1 MVGADASTST
11 SFGATFQDLF
21 FRLPPRRQEAKC
33 WPDIAFSR
41 PSVSAYVSLMEKGCL
56 GPPPRPQLHHLLC
69 PPPPQP
75 NLEASQGQ
83 EVEGKKTWP
92 ESQRSGA
99 TRRLCSTLTSPPEG
113 GGRVVKAACGLV
125 GGGGVL
131 FLARTTLRV
140 RSKVLTGSG
149 ALRTGAL
156 LSCSLPFEAAAPF
169 LFLAFS
175 VFFFFPPFVCSR
187 SLEKRQITKYV
198 R

>member
-1 MVGADASTST
+1 MLARYR
-11 SFGATFQDLF
+11 LF
-21 FRLPPRRQEAKC
+21 PPRCLCLWRC
-33 WPDIAFSR
+33 
-41 PSVSAYVSLMEKGCL
+41 LMEKRCL
-56 GPPPRPQLHHLLC
+56 GSPPPSSTALP
-69 PPPPQP
+69 PAPPPQP

-83 EVEGKKTWP
+83 EVEEKKTWP

-99 TRRLCSTLTSPPEG
+99 TRRLCSTLTSPLEG

-125 GGGGVL
+125 GGWRGRVGGVL

-156 LSCSLPFEAAAPF
+156 LSCSLPLEAAAPF

-175 VFFFFPPFVCSR
+175 VSFFPPFVCSC
-187 SLEKRQITKYV
+187 SK
-198 R
+198 